1 MSDKKGAEN
10 QQNERPQE
18 PKQTR
23 AEILRRGHRGILTM
37 NTGAK
42 MESMTTLKAAFV
54 PPKSAGVRLQGLRT
68 ELLERRIGQIIRDK
82 IHAERNPPLPQQ
94 KYASVT
100 QRDFRVEGFVPQ
112 PSKNNRLHDYTT
124 EQAISYWSENF
135 QRVQGVSAVECPNTP
150 FRKSAQ
156 FSTPIGELRDDQDPF
171 IQ

>member
-94 KYASVT
+94 NFMII
-100 QRDFRVEGFVPQ
+100 QQNR
-112 PSKNNRLHDYTT
+112 PS
-124 EQAISYWSENF
+124 AI
-135 QRVQGVSAVECPNTP
+135 GVKT
-150 FRKSAQ
+150 
-156 FSTPIGELRDDQDPF
+156 FSGSRA
-171 IQ
+171 